1 MARQASIAYHVEDI
15 LGTAVISTNP
25 VAGGD
30 ASIATRVRLGD
41 GRSVFVKAKPGAPAG
56 FFATEARGL
65 SWLAAAG
72 EGAAATPRVLGYDDE
87 CLVLDWVETG
97 RPSADAAE
105 RLGRALATT
114 HASGAPAFGA
124 ATDGFVGLLPQP
136 NAPAERWPEFYA
148 RRRIEPYLRVA
159 FNRGR
164 LDAGDA
170 NSICE
175 VLDRLH
181 DLAGPAET
189 PARIHGDLWSGN
201 IIWATDGVPAGGRPR
216 RSRRSPRDRPRDA
229 RVVRG
234 TAPRPVVRGVRRDL
248 STRGRMAYD
257 ESACTSSIRC
267 SPTPRSTAG
276 ATAAGPVR
284 SPARSSPA
292 TTAPARTRRRPEVTP
307 LTACEWR

>member
-30 ASIATRVRLGD
+30 TCVATRVRLGD
-41 GRSVFVKAKPGAPAG
+41 GRSVFVKARPGAPAG

-65 SWLAAAG
+65 GWLAAAG
-72 EGAAATPRVLGYDDE
+72 DGAASTPQVLGYDEE
-87 CLVLDWVETG
+87 CLVLEWVETG
-97 RPSADAAE
+97 RPSAEAAE

-124 ATDGFVGLLPQP
+124 SCDGFVGLLPQP
-136 NAPAERWPEFYA
+136 NMPTERWSEFYA

-170 NSICE
+170 NSLCE
-175 VLDRLH
+175 VLERLG
-181 DLAGPAET
+181 DLAGPDET

-201 IIWATDGVPAGGRPR
+201 IIWATDGCPRLVDPAAHGGHRETDIAMLALFGAPHL
-216 RSRRSPRDRPRDA
+216 DRLFA
-229 RVVRG
+229 
-234 TAPRPVVRGVRRDL
+234 
-248 STRGRMAYD
+248 AYD
-257 ESACTSSIRC
+257 EMYPLADGWRARVALHQLHPLLTHAAMYGGSYGGR
-267 SPTPRSTAG
+267 AG
-276 ATAAGPVR
+276 QV
-284 SPARSSPA
+284 
-292 TTAPARTRRRPEVTP
+292 ARTILAGHDRARAATS
-307 LTACEWR
+307 A